1 MSKSHSL
8 DDDFYGYT
16 EATEL
21 ISKQEKH
28 AAGHSAKFADEM
40 FKAIRSG
47 DLPSYDYR
55 SGKLLSIPIPFV
67 TPLGVR
73 RDEVNKWLKTTSW
86 GFTWY
91 GQAPAPEPKTPT
103 AEQRQTD
110 RWKACTDAGLQMPT
124 DTYKSYPRGIGA
136 VAKKLGIARQSLKED
151 LDKHRERLFGGRN
164 GR

>member
-28 AAGHSAKFADEM
+28 AAGHSKKFADEM

-86 GFTWY
+86 GFTWNE
-91 GQAPAPEPKTPT
+91 QAPAPAPKPPT
-103 AEQRQTD
+103 AEQRQAD

-124 DTYKSYPRGIGA
+124 DTYRPYPRGISD
-136 VAKKLGIARQSLKED
+136 VAQRLRITRQSLTED
-151 LDKHRERLFGGRN
+151 LNKYRERIFGDKN